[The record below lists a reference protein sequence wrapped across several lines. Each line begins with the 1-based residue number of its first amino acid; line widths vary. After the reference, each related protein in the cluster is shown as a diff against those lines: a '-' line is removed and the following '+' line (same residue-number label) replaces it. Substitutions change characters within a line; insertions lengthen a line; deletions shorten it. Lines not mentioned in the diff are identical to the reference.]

1 MKIKANIERYFFL
14 FGLIDRNRLLAA
26 MKLKHEGPTMDMC
39 RHVLLERGEDAVG
52 DSSTWSHRGT
62 DNIYSN
68 IERPEMY

>member
-1 MKIKANIERYFFL
+1 
-14 FGLIDRNRLLAA
+14 
-26 MKLKHEGPTMDMC
+26 MDMC
-39 RHVLLERGEDAVG
+39 RHMLPERGEDAVG